1 MDSDSQLGQLLRRLG
16 SWVAA
21 NLGVRFVL
29 SILLSV
35 LVWGAITLDANPTAE
50 TVLREQIQ
58 VEAVGLPDNTVRA
71 DELPRVQIA
80 VRGPKTSLD
89 LLDADSFVARVRLT
103 ALGAGT
109 HLLPVEAEVTDPSVE
124 IQRVTPSELVVRLE
138 RKITFEMPVRLVIAG
153 EPAQGFRARQNEIS
167 FDPERITVEG
177 PEEAVKRVAFLEAKV
192 NLAGATNNLSV
203 QVAARPIDSAG
214 EEVLGILSASNLVDV
229 VVPIERITARKSVP
243 IRLQVVGV
251 PASGRVATRYS
262 STPSNVEIEGEP
274 ELIDPA
280 EQIFAEPID
289 IGGAVDDI
297 EAVVALIVPSG
308 IVLVRGQ
315 YSVQVRVDI
324 DPIQNS
330 TVFITGVLM
339 RNLPPG
345 MSATVRPM
353 SVQVLVTG
361 SADSLRELGPTDIRA
376 EVDLSNRAPGT
387 HQVQPTVLIPP
398 GIEVASV
405 VPRTLTLT
413 LRLLPTPTPAPTS
426 TPTPAAVNGDKEP
439 PDAELT
445 RTPASPV
452 PTDTP
457 APTPTPT
464 PRAPSG

>member
-1 MDSDSQLGQLLRRLG
+1 MDANSQLGQLLRRLG
-16 SWVAA
+16 AWVAA
-21 NLGVRFVL
+21 NLGVRFFL
-29 SILLSV
+29 AILLSIV
-35 LVWGAITLDANPTAE
+35 VWGAITLDANPTAE
-50 TVLREQIQ
+50 TVLREEIQ
-58 VEAVGLPDNTVRA
+58 VEAVGLPDNMVRV
-71 DELPRVQIA
+71 DELPKVQVA

-103 ALGAGT
+103 SLGAGT
-109 HLLPVEAEVTDPSVE
+109 HLVPVEAEVTDPSVE
-124 IQRVTPSELVVRLE
+124 IQRVTPSELAVRLE
-138 RKITFEMPVRLVIAG
+138 RKITSETPVRLVITG
-153 EPAQGFRARQNEIS
+153 EPAQGFRARQDEIS

-177 PEEAVKRVAFLEAKV
+177 PEEAVKRVAFYEAKV

-214 EEVLGILSASNLVDV
+214 EEVLGVLSASNLVDV

-243 IRLQVVGV
+243 VRLQVVGV

-262 STPSNVEIEGEP
+262 STPSNVEIQGEP

-280 EQIFAEPID
+280 EQILAEPID
-289 IGGAVDDI
+289 IGGTVDDV
-297 EAVVALIVPSG
+297 EAVAPLIVPSG
-308 IVLVRGQ
+308 IVLVRGE
-315 YSVQVRVDI
+315 YSVQVRIDI

-345 MSATVRPM
+345 MSATLRPT
-353 SVQVLVTG
+353 SVQVLVIG

-398 GIEVASV
+398 GIDVASV
-405 VPRTLTLT
+405 VPRTVTLT
-413 LRLLPTPTPAPTS
+413 LQLLPTPTPAPTP
-426 TPTPAAVNGDKEP
+426 TPTPTADGESEP

-445 RTPASPV
+445 RTPTSPA
-452 PTDTP
+452 PTET
-457 APTPTPT
+457 PTPTPT
-464 PRAPSG
+464 QQAPSG

>member
-1 MDSDSQLGQLLRRLG
+1 M
-16 SWVAA
+16 
-21 NLGVRFVL
+21 
-29 SILLSV
+29 LLSV

-58 VEAVGLPDNTVRA
+58 VEAVDLPDNMVRV

-80 VRGPKTSLD
+80 VQGPKTSLD

-103 ALGAGT
+103 SLGAGI
-109 HLLPVEAEVTDPSVE
+109 HLVPVEAEVTDPSVE
-124 IQRVTPSELVVRLE
+124 IQRVTPSELAVRLE
-138 RKITFEMPVRLVIAG
+138 RRITSQTPVRLVIAG
-153 EPAQGFRARQNEIS
+153 EPTQGFRARQNEIS
-167 FDPERITVEG
+167 FDPDRITVEG
-177 PEEAVKRVAFLEAKV
+177 PEPAVKRVAFLEAKV

-203 QVAARPIDSAG
+203 QVAARPVDSAG
-214 EEVLGILSASNLVDV
+214 EEVPGILTASNLVDV
-229 VVPIERITARKSVP
+229 VVPIERITTRKSVP

-262 STPSNVEIEGEP
+262 STPSNVEIQGEP

-297 EAVVALIVPSG
+297 EAIVPLIVPSG
-308 IVLVRGQ
+308 IVLVRGN
-315 YSVQVRVDI
+315 YSVNVRVDI

-345 MSATVRPM
+345 MSATLQPT
-353 SVQVLVTG
+353 SVQVLVIG

-405 VPRTLTLT
+405 APRTLTLT
-413 LRLLPTPTPAPTS
+413 LRPLPTPTPTPAPAPTA
-426 TPTPAAVNGDKEP
+426 TPANVNGDKEP
-439 PDAELT
+439 PDRELT

-452 PTDTP
+452 PTETP

-464 PRAPSG
+464 RQAPAG

>member
-1 MDSDSQLGQLLRRLG
+1 M
-16 SWVAA
+16 
-21 NLGVRFVL
+21 
-29 SILLSV
+29 LLSV

-58 VEAVGLPDNTVRA
+58 VEAVDLPDNMVRV

-80 VRGPKTSLD
+80 VQGPKTSLD

-103 ALGAGT
+103 SLGAGI
-109 HLLPVEAEVTDPSVE
+109 HLVPVEAEVTDPSVE
-124 IQRVTPSELVVRLE
+124 IQRVTPSELAVRLE
-138 RKITFEMPVRLVIAG
+138 RRITSQTPVRLVIAG
-153 EPAQGFRARQNEIS
+153 EPTQGFRARQNEIS
-167 FDPERITVEG
+167 FDPDRITVEG
-177 PEEAVKRVAFLEAKV
+177 PEPAVKRVAFLEAKV

-203 QVAARPIDSAG
+203 QVAARPVDSAG
-214 EEVLGILSASNLVDV
+214 EEVPGILTASNLVDV
-229 VVPIERITARKSVP
+229 VVPIERITTRKSVP

-262 STPSNVEIEGEP
+262 STPSNVEIQGEP

-297 EAVVALIVPSG
+297 EAIVPLIVPSG
-308 IVLVRGQ
+308 IVLVRGN
-315 YSVQVRVDI
+315 YSVNVRVDI

-345 MSATVRPM
+345 MSATLQPT
-353 SVQVLVTG
+353 SVQVLVIG

-405 VPRTLTLT
+405 TPRTLTLT
-413 LRLLPTPTPAPTS
+413 LRPLPTPTPTPAPAPTA
-426 TPTPAAVNGDKEP
+426 TPANVNGDKEP
-439 PDAELT
+439 PDRELT

-452 PTDTP
+452 PTETP

-464 PRAPSG
+464 RQAPAG

>member
-1 MDSDSQLGQLLRRLG
+1 MDSNSQLGEVFGRLG
-16 SWVAA
+16 AWVAA
-21 NLGVRFVL
+21 NLGLRFIL
-29 SILLSV
+29 AILLSIV
-35 LVWGAITLDANPTAE
+35 VWAAITLDANPTAE
-50 TVLREQIQ
+50 TVLREEIQ
-58 VEAVGLPDNTVRA
+58 VEAIDLPDDTVRV
-71 DELPRVQIA
+71 DELPSVQIA

-103 ALGAGT
+103 SLGAGT

-138 RKITFEMPVRLVIAG
+138 RKITSEIPVRLVIAG

-177 PEEAVKRVAFLEAKV
+177 PEAAVKRVVFLEAKV

-214 EEVLGILSASNLVDV
+214 EEVLGTLSASNLVDV

-262 STPSNVEIEGEP
+262 STPSNVEIQGEP

-297 EAVVALIVPSG
+297 EAVAPLIVPSG
-308 IVLVRGQ
+308 IVLARGQ
-315 YSVQVRVDI
+315 YSVQVHIEI

-345 MSATVRPM
+345 MSATLRPT
-353 SVQVLVTG
+353 SVQVLVIG

-398 GIEVASV
+398 GIDVASV
-405 VPRTLTLT
+405 VPRTVTLT
-413 LRLLPTPTPAPTS
+413 LRLLPTPTPAPTA
-426 TPTPAAVNGDKEP
+426 TPTPTVNGDKEP

-445 RTPASPV
+445 RTPATPV

-457 APTPTPT
+457 TPTPT
-464 PRAPSG
+464 QQAPAG